1 MDQLLQEIKILPGVL
16 GVFVSVDKP
25 DIIFSSYMP
34 DGYDQETLKLMG
46 GSLQRIIKM
55 NASCQL
61 SVNSVEMRFPEAM
74 VLAKYICA
82 GALLVML
89 CEAEAN
95 FSLINMTS
103 NMLLGELVLGVEK
116 VRANPDAAIRA
127 ISAQKAGSV
136 DFAQAQNEEPLKS
149 AIPVFQD
156 ALAMAIGPIAA
167 MLIKE
172 IAGKWLQGGACAQER
187 FPELIDLF
195 CQEIGDAA
203 LEKTFRADTARLLSR

>member
-1 MDQLLQEIKILPGVL
+1 MDELLQEIKMLPGVV

-25 DIIFSSYMP
+25 DIIFSYVP
-34 DGYDQETLKLMG
+34 DGYEHETLQLMG

-61 SVNSVEMRFPEAM
+61 SVNSVEMRFPDAM
-74 VLAKYICA
+74 VLVKHICD

-89 CEAEAN
+89 CETEAN

-103 NMLLGELVLGVEK
+103 NMLLGELALGVGK
-116 VRANPDAAIRA
+116 VRANPEAARQA
-127 ISAQKAGSV
+127 ISAKKAGSM

-149 AIPVFQD
+149 ALPVLQD
-156 ALAMAIGPIAA
+156 ALARAIGPIAA
-167 MLIKE
+167 MLVRE

-187 FPELIDLF
+187 FPELMDLF

-203 LEKTFRADTARLLSR
+203 LEKEFRADTARLLPR